1 MESAPPPLCVC
12 GWQWACPY
20 SQKNLTAVDLA
31 QCAECL
37 QQSALSIDA
46 KCHSLIEWL
55 TANPASAP
63 NWIDCE
69 LRLTNLQGDLRAVKA
84 RRVQVLFHQQL
95 VLQKESVKA
104 VAH

>member
-1 MESAPPPLCVC
+1 MESAPPVPCVC
-12 GWQWACPY
+12 GWQSPCPY
-20 SQKNLTAVDLA
+20 AQLNLTSANLA
-31 QCAECL
+31 DCAECL

-46 KCHSLIEWL
+46 NCHSLIEWL